1 MNDTGAQKSEGKID
15 ADLLAR
21 IAKQDRAAL
30 RTFFARYHV
39 RLYRYL
45 VRLTRN
51 EGLAEDMINEVFLS
65 VWRNAASFQGQS
77 AVSSWVFAIARNRA
91 MSELRKKSEITLD
104 DPDSY
109 DEVDDSDTPEETAMK
124 ADKGAAL
131 RECLLKLTPE
141 HREVI
146 ELVYYHDKSVKE
158 VADVVGIPENTVKT
172 RMFHARQKLSV
183 ILREAGIDRGW
194 P

>member
-1 MNDTGAQKSEGKID
+1 MSDAGAANSDGKVD
-15 ADLLAR
+15 AELLER
-21 IAKQDRAAL
+21 IARQDRLAL

-39 RLYRYL
+39 RLFRYL
-45 VRLTRN
+45 ARLTRN
-51 EGLAEDMINEVFLS
+51 EAMAEELVNEVFLS

-91 MSELRKKSEITLD
+91 MSELRKRREDTLD

-109 DEVDDSDTPEETAMK
+109 DEMDEADTPEETALKVDK
-124 ADKGAAL
+124 AAAL
-131 RECLLKLTPE
+131 RACLDKLSPD

-146 ELVYYHDKSVKE
+146 ELVYYQEKSVKE
-158 VADVVGIPENTVKT
+158 VADIVGIPENTVKT
-172 RMFHARQKLSV
+172 RMFHARQKLSL

>member
-21 IAKQDRAAL
+21 IARQDRAAL

-91 MSELRKKSEITLD
+91 MSELRKKSETTLD

-131 RECLLKLTPE
+131 RECLFKLTPE

-158 VADVVGIPENTVKT
+158 VADIVGIPENTVKT

>member
-1 MNDTGAQKSEGKID
+1 MDDTGAQKPDGKID
-15 ADLLAR
+15 AELLAR
-21 IAKQDRAAL
+21 IAKQDRTAL

-51 EGLAEDMINEVFLS
+51 EGLAEDMVNEVFLS

-77 AVSSWVFAIARNRA
+77 AVSSWVYAIAHNRA

-109 DEVDDSDTPEETAMK
+109 DEADDSDTPEETVMK
-124 ADKGAAL
+124 TDKGAAL

-158 VADVVGIPENTVKT
+158 AADIVGIPENTVKT